1 MSWTQAGWNHSSV
14 ANYENWFGANN
25 FSKSVSPIGYK
36 DGVYTI
42 GVFRFNIPSSA
53 NGIAITKVRSLWLR
67 LQGTWSGSGNLKGFI
82 CETAPSNNTPSE
94 WHAKGNNGQYLAEA
108 TNLIGRL
115 DSEAIVNVT
124 FNTTVTPGKTYYI
137 CLYSPSAIECQLT
150 ITTSWY
156 PEIWLDYDTSA
167 LKLQYMQFN
176 GLQTI
181 ATQDVVPGSYK
192 TINPTNYKMVS
203 TTLKEY
209 WKNQSAYFV
218 SWATSPS
225 DKLHRRPDSDRITAG
240 AKINITQDT
249 TLYPIGA
256 LVDHFTTT
264 TGGILVAPYDNAN
277 IYTHAFQGPHG
288 YSGMSI
294 DVPKSI
300 IENDDLKRRLLYVH
314 QGNSWHMLHGPY
326 QSMRDA
332 DNYYTYR
339 LTGRRTDNTAFFNA
353 AANTYTVQ
361 LIALDDRSIDLAT
374 NTGSSDINWNSFWI
388 GSDYRNIFNNYTT
401 ILDSEIKNIAGMDD
415 DQHITLTMPVY
426 KIELKTFAGGATLLA
441 KSNYAGAQTNWI
453 TSDSP
458 LAYEK
463 YFSFVEN
470 YKGLL
475 QNNISIPSLSG
486 GSTQLLAFENALA
499 NKIIFPTASNVA
511 APLAWST
518 STWQSMGNKLSSKAT
533 DNSYQVIYYKNNIT
547 IKASKDYQAA
557 VYWIGTDAYWFIADA
572 NGIYKYITSDFNKS
586 ADYGDE
592 FLYYEYQG
600 QHYTN
605 LGELSNSMAAM
616 LIEDETPVIQARKG
630 DSNGFAYIKTKE
642 NETQLTQYYIYYKV
656 DTNNTELKRVK
667 PFKKTQSWSRSLQPL
682 VFNSLENKQAETN

>member
-25 FSKSVSPIGYK
+25 FSKNVSPIGYK
-36 DGVYTI
+36 NGVYTI

-53 NGIAITKVRSLWLR
+53 NGVAITKVRSLWLR
-67 LQGTWSGSGNLKGFI
+67 LQGTWYGSGNLKGFI

-108 TNLIGRL
+108 TNLIGKL

-124 FNTTVTPGKTYYI
+124 FNTAVTPGRTYYI
-137 CLYSPSAIECQLT
+137 CLYSPNAIECQLT

-264 TGGILVAPYDNAN
+264 TGGILMAPYDNAN

-300 IENDDLKRRLLYVH
+300 IENDDLKQRLLYVH

-388 GSDYRNIFNNYTT
+388 GSDYRNIFSNYTA

-426 KIELKTFAGGATLLA
+426 KIELKTFAGGTTLLA

-475 QNNISIPSLSG
+475 QNNISIPSLSD

-499 NKIIFPTASNVA
+499 DKIIFPTASNVA

-605 LGELSNSMAAM
+605 LGELSNGMAAM
-616 LIEDETPVIQARKG
+616 LIEDETPIIQARKG

-667 PFKKTQSWSRSLQPL
+667 PFKKIQSWNGLLQPL

>member
-25 FSKSVSPIGYK
+25 FSKNVSPIGYK

-53 NGIAITKVRSLWLR
+53 NGVAITKVRSLWLR
-67 LQGTWSGSGNLKGFI
+67 LQGTWYGSGNLKGFI

-108 TNLIGRL
+108 TNLIGKL

-124 FNTTVTPGKTYYI
+124 FNTAVTPGQTYYI

-156 PEIWLDYDTSA
+156 PEIWLNYDTSA

-192 TINPTNYKMVS
+192 TINPTNYRMVS

-225 DKLHRRPDSDRITAG
+225 DKFYKRPDTDRITAG

-264 TGGILVAPYDNAN
+264 TGGILMAPYDNAN

-300 IENDDLKRRLLYVH
+300 IVNGELKRRLLYVH
-314 QGNSWHMLHGPY
+314 QGNSWHLLHGPY

-339 LTGRRTDNTAFFNA
+339 LTGRGTDNTTFFNA

-361 LIALDDRSIDLAT
+361 LLALDDRSIDLAT
-374 NTGSSDINWNSFWI
+374 NTDNRSINWDSFWT
-388 GSDYRNIFNNYTT
+388 GSDYRDIFSNYTT

-453 TSDSP
+453 TSDSS

-475 QNNISIPSLSG
+475 QNNVSIPSLSS

-499 NKIIFPTASNVA
+499 NKIIFPTTSNVA

-518 STWQSMGNKLSSKAT
+518 STWQSMGNQLSSKAT

-586 ADYGDE
+586 ADYGNE

-605 LGELSNSMAAM
+605 LGKLSNGMAAM
-616 LIEDETPVIQARKG
+616 LIGDEIPVIQARKG

-667 PFKKTQSWSRSLQPL
+667 PFKKTQSWNGLLQPL

>member
-25 FSKSVSPIGYK
+25 FSKNVSPIGYK

-53 NGIAITKVRSLWLR
+53 NGVAITKVRSLWLR

-94 WHAKGNNGQYLAEA
+94 WRAKGNNGQYLAEA
-108 TNLIGRL
+108 TNLIGKL

-124 FNTTVTPGKTYYI
+124 FNTAVTPGQTYYI

-192 TINPTNYKMVS
+192 TINPTNYRMVS

-225 DKLHRRPDSDRITAG
+225 DKFYRRPDSDRIIAG

-249 TLYPIGA
+249 KLYPIGA

-264 TGGILVAPYDNAN
+264 TGGILMAPYDNAN
-277 IYTHAFQGPHG
+277 RYTHAFQGPHG

-300 IENDDLKRRLLYVH
+300 IVNGELKRRLLYVH
-314 QGNSWHMLHGPY
+314 QGNSWHLLHGPY

-339 LTGRRTDNTAFFNA
+339 LTGRGTDNTTFFNA

-361 LIALDDRSIDLAT
+361 LLALDDRSIDLAT
-374 NTGSSDINWNSFWI
+374 NTDSRDIDWNSFWI
-388 GSDYRNIFNNYTT
+388 GSDYRNIFSNHTT
-401 ILDSEIKNIAGMDD
+401 IPDSEIKNIAGMDD

-475 QNNISIPSLSG
+475 QNNINIPSLSG
-486 GSTQLLAFENALA
+486 GSTQLLVFENALA

-586 ADYGDE
+586 ADYGNE

-605 LGELSNSMAAM
+605 LGELSNGMAAM
-616 LIEDETPVIQARKG
+616 LIEDEAPIIQARKG

-642 NETQLTQYYIYYKV
+642 NETKLTQYYIYYKV

-667 PFKKTQSWSRSLQPL
+667 PFKKTQSWNGLLQPL

>member
-1 MSWTQAGWNHSSV
+1 MGWTQAGWNHSSI

-25 FSKSVSPIGYK
+25 FSKNVSPIGYK
-36 DGVYTI
+36 DDVYTI

-67 LQGTWSGSGNLKGFI
+67 LQGTWYGSGSLKGFI

-108 TNLIGRL
+108 INLIGRL

-124 FNTTVTPGKTYYI
+124 FNTAVTPGKTYYI

-264 TGGILVAPYDNAN
+264 TGGILMAPYDNAN

-300 IENDDLKRRLLYVH
+300 IVNGDLKRRLLYVH

-339 LTGRRTDNTAFFNA
+339 LTGRGTDNITFFNA

-361 LIALDDRSIDLAT
+361 LLALDDRSIDLAT
-374 NTGSSDINWNSFWI
+374 NTDSRDINWNSFWV
-388 GSDYRNIFNNYTT
+388 GSDYRNIFSNYTT

-458 LAYEK
+458 LAYEE

-486 GSTQLLAFENALA
+486 GSTQ
-499 NKIIFPTASNVA
+499 
-511 APLAWST
+511 
-518 STWQSMGNKLSSKAT
+518 
-533 DNSYQVIYYKNNIT
+533 
-547 IKASKDYQAA
+547 
-557 VYWIGTDAYWFIADA
+557 
-572 NGIYKYITSDFNKS
+572 
-586 ADYGDE
+586 
-592 FLYYEYQG
+592 
-600 QHYTN
+600 
-605 LGELSNSMAAM
+605 
-616 LIEDETPVIQARKG
+616 
-630 DSNGFAYIKTKE
+630 
-642 NETQLTQYYIYYKV
+642 
-656 DTNNTELKRVK
+656 
-667 PFKKTQSWSRSLQPL
+667 
-682 VFNSLENKQAETN
+682 

>member
-25 FSKSVSPIGYK
+25 FSKNVSPIGYK

-53 NGIAITKVRSLWLR
+53 NGVAITKVRSLWLR
-67 LQGTWSGSGNLKGFI
+67 LQGTWSGSGSLKGFI

-225 DKLHRRPDSDRITAG
+225 DKFYRRPDSDRIIAG

-264 TGGILVAPYDNAN
+264 TGGILMAPYDNAN

-374 NTGSSDINWNSFWI
+374 NTGSRDINWNSFWI
-388 GSDYRNIFNNYTT
+388 GSDYRDIFSNYTT

-441 KSNYAGAQTNWI
+441 KSNYVGAQTNWI

-475 QNNISIPSLSG
+475 QNNINIPSLSD

-499 NKIIFPTASNVA
+499 DKIIFPTASNVA

-547 IKASKDYQAA
+547 IKAGKDYQAT
-557 VYWIGTDAYWFIADA
+557 VYWIGTNAYWFIADA

-605 LGELSNSMAAM
+605 LGELSNGMAAM
-616 LIEDETPVIQARKG
+616 LIEDETPIIQARKG
-630 DSNGFAYIKTKE
+630 DSNGFAYIKTKD
-642 NETQLTQYYIYYKV
+642 NKTQLTQYYIYYKV

-667 PFKKTQSWSRSLQPL
+667 PFKKTQSWNGLLQPL

>member
-1 MSWTQAGWNHSSV
+1 MGWTQAGWNHSSV

-25 FSKSVSPIGYK
+25 FSKNVSPIGYK

-53 NGIAITKVRSLWLR
+53 NGVAITKVRSLWLR
-67 LQGTWSGSGNLKGFI
+67 LQGTWSGSGSLKGFI

-94 WHAKGNNGQYLAEA
+94 WHAKGNNGQHLAEA

-115 DSEAIVNVT
+115 DSEAIVNIT
-124 FNTTVTPGKTYYI
+124 FNTAVTPGKTYYI
-137 CLYSPSAIECQLT
+137 CLYSPSAIKCQLT

-225 DKLHRRPDSDRITAG
+225 DKFYRRPDSDRITAG

-264 TGGILVAPYDNAN
+264 TGGILMAPYDNAN

-374 NTGSSDINWNSFWI
+374 NTGSRDINWNSFWV
-388 GSDYRNIFNNYTT
+388 GSDYRNIFSNYTT

-426 KIELKTFAGGATLLA
+426 KIKLETFAGGATLLA

-458 LAYEK
+458 LDYEK

-475 QNNISIPSLSG
+475 QNNIDIPSLSG

-518 STWQSMGNKLSSKAT
+518 STWQSMGNKLSSKVN

-547 IKASKDYQAA
+547 IKAGKDYPAA

-605 LGELSNSMAAM
+605 LGELSNGMAAM
-616 LIEDETPVIQARKG
+616 LIEDEAPIIQARKG

-642 NETQLTQYYIYYKV
+642 NETKLTQYYIYYKV

-667 PFKKTQSWSRSLQPL
+667 PFKKTQSWDGLLQPL

>member
-1 MSWTQAGWNHSSV
+1 MGWTQAGWNHSSV

-25 FSKSVSPIGYK
+25 FSKNVSPIGYK

-53 NGIAITKVRSLWLR
+53 NGVAITKVRSLWLR
-67 LQGTWSGSGNLKGFI
+67 LQGTWSGSGSLKGFI

-115 DSEAIVNVT
+115 DSEAIVNIT
-124 FNTTVTPGKTYYI
+124 FNTAVTPGKTYYI
-137 CLYSPSAIECQLT
+137 CLYSPSAIKCQLT

-225 DKLHRRPDSDRITAG
+225 DKFYRRPDSDRITAG

-264 TGGILVAPYDNAN
+264 TGGILMAPYDNAN

-339 LTGRRTDNTAFFNA
+339 LTGRGTDNITFFNA

-374 NTGSSDINWNSFWI
+374 NTGSRDINWNSFWV
-388 GSDYRNIFNNYTT
+388 GSDYRNIFSNYTT

-426 KIELKTFAGGATLLA
+426 KIKLETFAGGATLLA

-458 LAYEK
+458 LDYEK

-475 QNNISIPSLSG
+475 QNNISIPLLSG

-518 STWQSMGNKLSSKAT
+518 STWQSMGNKLSSKVN

-547 IKASKDYQAA
+547 IKAGKDYQAA

-605 LGELSNSMAAM
+605 LGELSNGMAAM
-616 LIEDETPVIQARKG
+616 LIEDEAPIIQARKG

-642 NETQLTQYYIYYKV
+642 NETKLTQYYIYYKV

-667 PFKKTQSWSRSLQPL
+667 PFKKTQSWDGLLQPL
-682 VFNSLENKQAETN
+682 VFNSLENKQVETN

>member
-25 FSKSVSPIGYK
+25 FSKNVSPIGYK
-36 DGVYTI
+36 NGVYTI

-53 NGIAITKVRSLWLR
+53 NGVAITKVRSLWLR
-67 LQGTWSGSGNLKGFI
+67 LQGTWSGSGSLKGFI
-82 CETAPSNNTPSE
+82 CETAPPNNTPSE
-94 WHAKGNNGQYLAEA
+94 WRAMGNNGQYLAEA
-108 TNLIGRL
+108 TNLIGKL

-124 FNTTVTPGKTYYI
+124 FNTTVTPGRTYYI
-137 CLYSPSAIECQLT
+137 CLYSPNAIECQLT

-176 GLQTI
+176 GLEPI

-192 TINPTNYKMVS
+192 TINPTNYKMAG

-264 TGGILVAPYDNAN
+264 TGGILMAPYDNAN
-277 IYTHAFQGPHG
+277 RYTHAFQGPHG

-300 IENDDLKRRLLYVH
+300 IANGDLKQRLLYVH

-361 LIALDDRSIDLAT
+361 LIALDNRSIDLAT
-374 NTGSSDINWNSFWI
+374 NTGSRDINWDSFWT
-388 GSDYRNIFNNYTT
+388 GSDYRDIFSNYTT

-426 KIELKTFAGGATLLA
+426 KIKLETFAGGATLLA

-458 LAYEK
+458 LAYEE

-475 QNNISIPSLSG
+475 QNNISIPSLSD

-499 NKIIFPTASNVA
+499 DKIIFPTASNVA

-518 STWQSMGNKLSSKAT
+518 STWQSMGNKLSSKAN
-533 DNSYQVIYYKNNIT
+533 DNSYQIIYYKNNIT
-547 IKASKDYQAA
+547 IKAGKDYQAA

-586 ADYGDE
+586 ADYGNE

-605 LGELSNSMAAM
+605 LGELSNGMAAM

>member
-25 FSKSVSPIGYK
+25 FSKNVSPIGYK

-53 NGIAITKVRSLWLR
+53 NGVAITKVRSLWLR
-67 LQGTWSGSGNLKGFI
+67 LQSTWSGSGNLKGFI

-94 WHAKGNNGQYLAEA
+94 WRTKGNNGQYLAET

-156 PEIWLDYDTSA
+156 PEIWLNYDTSA

-192 TINPTNYKMVS
+192 TINPINYKMAG

-225 DKLHRRPDSDRITAG
+225 DKLYRRPDSDRITAG

-264 TGGILVAPYDNAN
+264 TGGILMAPYDNAN

-300 IENDDLKRRLLYVH
+300 IANGDLKQRLLYVH
-314 QGNSWHMLHGPY
+314 QGNSWHLLHGPY

-339 LTGRRTDNTAFFNA
+339 LTGRGTDNTTFFNA

-374 NTGSSDINWNSFWI
+374 NTGSRDINWNSFWV
-388 GSDYRNIFNNYTT
+388 GSDYRNIFSNYTA

-426 KIELKTFAGGATLLA
+426 KIELKTFTGGATLLA

-458 LAYEK
+458 WAYQE

-475 QNNISIPSLSG
+475 QNNISIPSLSD
-486 GSTQLLAFENALA
+486 GSTQLLTFENALA
-499 NKIIFPTASNVA
+499 DKIVFPSASNVA

-518 STWQSMGNKLSSKAT
+518 STWQSMGNKLSSKAN

-547 IKASKDYQAA
+547 IKAGKDYPAA

-586 ADYGDE
+586 ADYSDE

-605 LGELSNSMAAM
+605 LGELSNGMAAM
-616 LIEDETPVIQARKG
+616 LIEDEAPIIQARKG

-642 NETQLTQYYIYYKV
+642 NETKLTQYYIYYKV

-667 PFKKTQSWSRSLQPL
+667 PFKKTQSWNGLLQPL

>member
-1 MSWTQAGWNHSSV
+1 MSWTQAGWKHSSV
-14 ANYENWFGANN
+14 ANYDNWFGANN

-36 DGVYTI
+36 NGIYTI

-53 NGIAITKVRSLWLR
+53 NGVAITKVRSLWLR
-67 LQGTWSGSGNLKGFI
+67 LQGTWSGSGSLKGFI
-82 CETAPSNNTPSE
+82 CETAPSNNIPSE
-94 WHAKGNNGQYLAEA
+94 WRIMGNNGQYLAEA
-108 TNLIGRL
+108 THLIDKL
-115 DSEAIVNVT
+115 DSDTTVNVT
-124 FNTTVTPGKTYYI
+124 FNTTVTPGRTYYI

-156 PEIWLDYDTSA
+156 PELWLDYDTSA

-176 GLQTI
+176 GLEPMI
-181 ATQDVVPGSYK
+181 TQDVVPGSYK
-192 TINPTNYKMVS
+192 TINPANYKMGG
-203 TTLKEY
+203 TTLKEH

-225 DKLHRRPDSDRITAG
+225 DKFHRRPDSDRITAG
-240 AKINITQDT
+240 ATINVAQDT
-249 TLYPIGA
+249 LLYPIGA

-264 TGGILVAPYDNAN
+264 TGGILMAPYDNAN
-277 IYTHAFQGPHG
+277 QYTHAFQGPHA

-300 IENDDLKRRLLYVH
+300 IANGDLKRRLLYVH
-314 QGNSWHMLHGPY
+314 QGNAWHMLHGPY

-339 LTGRRTDNTAFFNA
+339 LTGRGTDNITFFNA

-374 NTGSSDINWNSFWI
+374 NTGSRQINWNSFWT
-388 GSDYRNIFNNYTT
+388 GSNYRDRFSNYTT
-401 ILDSEIKNIAGMDD
+401 ILDSEIKNIAGMDN

-426 KIELKTFAGGATLLA
+426 KIELKTFTGGATLRA
-441 KSNYAGAQTNWI
+441 KSDYAGAQTNWV

-458 LAYEK
+458 WAYEE

-475 QNNISIPSLSG
+475 QNNISIPSLSS
-486 GSTQLLAFENALA
+486 GSTQLLTFENALA
-499 NKIIFPTASNVA
+499 NKIVFPSASNVA
-511 APLAWST
+511 APLVWPT
-518 STWQSMGNKLSSKAT
+518 STWQSMGNQLSSKAN
-533 DNSYQVIYYKNNIT
+533 DNSYRVIYYKNNVT
-547 IKASKDYQAA
+547 IKAGKDYQAT
-557 VYWIGTDAYWFIADA
+557 VYWIGTNAYWFIADA
-572 NGIYKYITSDFNKS
+572 NGVYKYITSDFNKS
-586 ADYGDE
+586 ADYGNE

-605 LGELSNSMAAM
+605 LSDLSNSMAAI
-616 LIEDETPVIQARKG
+616 LIEDEAPIIQARKG
-630 DSNGFAYIKTKE
+630 DSNGFAYVKTKD
-642 NETQLTQYYIYYKV
+642 NDTQLTQYYIYYKV

>member
-1 MSWTQAGWNHSSV
+1 MSQTQAGWNHSSV

-25 FSKSVSPIGYK
+25 FSKNVSPIGYK
-36 DGVYTI
+36 NGVYTI

-53 NGIAITKVRSLWLR
+53 NGVAITKVRSLWLR
-67 LQGTWSGSGNLKGFI
+67 LQGTWSGSGSLKGFI

-108 TNLIGRL
+108 TNLIGKL

-124 FNTTVTPGKTYYI
+124 FNTAVTPGQTYYI

-156 PEIWLDYDTSA
+156 PEIWLNYDTSA

-192 TINPTNYKMVS
+192 TINPTNYRMVS

-225 DKLHRRPDSDRITAG
+225 DKFYRRPDSDRITAG

-264 TGGILVAPYDNAN
+264 TGGILMAPYDNAN

-300 IENDDLKRRLLYVH
+300 IVNGELKRRLLYVH
-314 QGNSWHMLHGPY
+314 QGNSWHLLHGPY
-326 QSMRDA
+326 QSIRDA

-339 LTGRRTDNTAFFNA
+339 LTGRGTDNTTFFNA

-361 LIALDDRSIDLAT
+361 LLALDDRSIDLAT
-374 NTGSSDINWNSFWI
+374 NTDNRSIDWNSFWI
-388 GSDYRNIFNNYTT
+388 GSDYRNIFSNYTA

-458 LAYEK
+458 LAYKE
-463 YFSFVEN
+463 YFSFAEN

-499 NKIIFPTASNVA
+499 DKIVFPSANNVA
-511 APLAWST
+511 APLTWST

-605 LGELSNSMAAM
+605 LGELSNGMAAM
-616 LIEDETPVIQARKG
+616 LIEDEAPIIQARKG

>member
-25 FSKSVSPIGYK
+25 FSKNVSPIGYK
-36 DGVYTI
+36 GGVYTI

-53 NGIAITKVRSLWLR
+53 NGVAITKVRSLWLR

-108 TNLIGRL
+108 TNLIGKL

-124 FNTTVTPGKTYYI
+124 FNTAVTPGQTYYI

-156 PEIWLDYDTSA
+156 PEIWLNYDTSA

-192 TINPTNYKMVS
+192 TINPTNYRMVS

-225 DKLHRRPDSDRITAG
+225 DKFYRRPDSDRITAG

-264 TGGILVAPYDNAN
+264 IGGILMAPYDNAN

-300 IENDDLKRRLLYVH
+300 IVNGELKRRLLYVH
-314 QGNSWHMLHGPY
+314 QGNSWHLLHGPY

-339 LTGRRTDNTAFFNA
+339 LTGRGTDNTTFFNA

-361 LIALDDRSIDLAT
+361 LLALDDRSIDLAT
-374 NTGSSDINWNSFWI
+374 NTDNRSINWDSFWI
-388 GSDYRNIFNNYTT
+388 GTDYRDIFSNYTT

-453 TSDSP
+453 TSDSS

-475 QNNISIPSLSG
+475 QNNVSIPSLSS

-499 NKIIFPTASNVA
+499 NKIIFPTTSNVA

-518 STWQSMGNKLSSKAT
+518 STWQSMGNQLSSKAT

-586 ADYGDE
+586 ADYGNE

-605 LGELSNSMAAM
+605 LGELSNGMAAM
-616 LIEDETPVIQARKG
+616 LIEDETPIIQARKG

-667 PFKKTQSWSRSLQPL
+667 PFKKTQSWNGLLQPL

>member
-1 MSWTQAGWNHSSV
+1 MGWTQAGWNHNSV

-25 FSKSVSPIGYK
+25 FSKNVSPIGYK

-53 NGIAITKVRSLWLR
+53 NGVAITKVRSLWLR
-67 LQGTWSGSGNLKGFI
+67 LQGTWSGSGSLKGFI
-82 CETAPSNNTPSE
+82 SETAPSNNTPSE

-124 FNTTVTPGKTYYI
+124 FNTAVTPGQTYYI

-156 PEIWLDYDTSA
+156 PEIWLNYDTSA

-192 TINPTNYKMVS
+192 TINPTNYRMVS

-264 TGGILVAPYDNAN
+264 TGGILMAPYDNAN

-300 IENDDLKRRLLYVH
+300 IANGDLKQRLLYVH

-374 NTGSSDINWNSFWI
+374 NTSSRDINWDSFWT
-388 GSDYRNIFNNYTT
+388 GSDYRDIFSNYTT
-401 ILDSEIKNIAGMDD
+401 IPDSEIKNIAGMDD

-453 TSDSP
+453 TSDSL

-475 QNNISIPSLSG
+475 QNNINIPSLSD

-499 NKIIFPTASNVA
+499 DKIIFPTASNMA
-511 APLAWST
+511 APLDWST

-605 LGELSNSMAAM
+605 LGELSNSIAAM
-616 LIEDETPVIQARKG
+616 LIEDETPIIQARKG

-642 NETQLTQYYIYYKV
+642 NETKLTQYYIYYKV

-667 PFKKTQSWSRSLQPL
+667 PFKKIQSWSRSLQPL

>member
-1 MSWTQAGWNHSSV
+1 MGWTQAGWNHSSV

-25 FSKSVSPIGYK
+25 FSKNVSPIGYK

-53 NGIAITKVRSLWLR
+53 NGVAITKVRSLWLR
-67 LQGTWSGSGNLKGFI
+67 LQGTWSGSGSLKGFI

-115 DSEAIVNVT
+115 DSEAIVNIT
-124 FNTTVTPGKTYYI
+124 FNTAVTPGKTYYI
-137 CLYSPSAIECQLT
+137 CLYSPSAIKCQLT

-225 DKLHRRPDSDRITAG
+225 DKFYRRPDSDRITAG

-264 TGGILVAPYDNAN
+264 TGGILMAPYDNAN

-339 LTGRRTDNTAFFNA
+339 LTGRGTDNTAFFNA

-374 NTGSSDINWNSFWI
+374 NTGSRDINWNSFWV
-388 GSDYRNIFNNYTT
+388 GSDYRNIFSNYTT

-426 KIELKTFAGGATLLA
+426 KIKLETFAGGATLLA

-458 LAYEK
+458 LDYEK

-475 QNNISIPSLSG
+475 QNNIDIPSLSG

-518 STWQSMGNKLSSKAT
+518 STWQSMGNKLSSKVN

-547 IKASKDYQAA
+547 IKAGKDYPAA

-605 LGELSNSMAAM
+605 LGELSNGMAAM
-616 LIEDETPVIQARKG
+616 LIEDEAPIIQARKG

-642 NETQLTQYYIYYKV
+642 NETKLTQYYIYYKV

>member
-25 FSKSVSPIGYK
+25 FSKNVSPIGYK
-36 DGVYTI
+36 NGVYTI

-108 TNLIGRL
+108 TNLIGKL

-124 FNTTVTPGKTYYI
+124 FNTAVTPGQTYYI

-156 PEIWLDYDTSA
+156 PEIWLNYDTSA

-192 TINPTNYKMVS
+192 TINPTNYRMVS

-225 DKLHRRPDSDRITAG
+225 DKFYRRPDSDRITAG

-264 TGGILVAPYDNAN
+264 IGGILMAPYDNAN

-300 IENDDLKRRLLYVH
+300 IVNGELKRRLLYVH
-314 QGNSWHMLHGPY
+314 QGNSWHLLHGPY

-339 LTGRRTDNTAFFNA
+339 LTGRGTDNTTFFNA

-361 LIALDDRSIDLAT
+361 LLALDDRSIDLAT
-374 NTGSSDINWNSFWI
+374 NTDNRSINWDSFWT
-388 GSDYRNIFNNYTT
+388 GSDYRDIFSNYTT

-453 TSDSP
+453 TSDSS

-475 QNNISIPSLSG
+475 QNNVSIPSLSS

-499 NKIIFPTASNVA
+499 NKIIFPTTSNVA

-518 STWQSMGNKLSSKAT
+518 STWQSMGNQLSSKAT

-586 ADYGDE
+586 ADYGNE

-605 LGELSNSMAAM
+605 LGELSNGMAAM
-616 LIEDETPVIQARKG
+616 LIEDETPIIQARKG

-667 PFKKTQSWSRSLQPL
+667 PFKKTQSWNGLLQPL

>member
-1 MSWTQAGWNHSSV
+1 MSWTQAGWSHSSV

-36 DGVYTI
+36 NGVYTI
-42 GVFRFNIPSSA
+42 GVFRFNIPSSV
-53 NGIAITKVRSLWLR
+53 NGVAITKVCSLWLR
-67 LQGTWSGSGNLKGFI
+67 LQGTWYGSGNLKGFI

-124 FNTTVTPGKTYYI
+124 FNTAVTPGKTYYI

-192 TINPTNYKMVS
+192 TINPTNYRMVS

-209 WKNQSAYFV
+209 WKNLSAYFV
-218 SWATSPS
+218 SWATNPS
-225 DKLHRRPDSDRITAG
+225 DKLYRRPDSDRITAG
-240 AKINITQDT
+240 ATINITQDT

-264 TGGILVAPYDNAN
+264 TGGILMAPYDNAN

-300 IENDDLKRRLLYVH
+300 IVNGDLKRRLLYVH
-314 QGNSWHMLHGPY
+314 QGNSWHLLHGPY

-339 LTGRRTDNTAFFNA
+339 LTGRGTDNTTFFNA

-361 LIALDDRSIDLAT
+361 LIALDDHSIDLAT

-388 GSDYRNIFNNYTT
+388 GSDYRNIFSNYTA

-426 KIELKTFAGGATLLA
+426 KIELETFAGGATLLA

-458 LAYEK
+458 LAYQE

-475 QNNISIPSLSG
+475 QNNISIPSLSD

-499 NKIIFPTASNVA
+499 DKIIFPTASNVA

-547 IKASKDYQAA
+547 IKAGKDYQAA
-557 VYWIGTDAYWFIADA
+557 VYWIGTNAYWFIADA

-586 ADYGDE
+586 ADYGNE

-616 LIEDETPVIQARKG
+616 LIEDEAPIIQARKG

>member
-1 MSWTQAGWNHSSV
+1 MSWTQAGWNHSSI

-53 NGIAITKVRSLWLR
+53 NGVAITKVRSLWLR

-156 PEIWLDYDTSA
+156 PEIWLNYDTSA

-225 DKLHRRPDSDRITAG
+225 DKFYRRPDSDRIIAG

-264 TGGILVAPYDNAN
+264 TGGILMAPYDNAN

-374 NTGSSDINWNSFWI
+374 NTGSRDINWDSFWI
-388 GSDYRNIFNNYTT
+388 GSDYRDIFSNYTT

-475 QNNISIPSLSG
+475 QNNISIPSLSE
-486 GSTQLLAFENALA
+486 GSTQLLTFENALA
-499 NKIIFPTASNVA
+499 DKIVFPSASNVA
-511 APLAWST
+511 APLVWST
-518 STWQSMGNKLSSKAT
+518 STWQSMGNQLSSKAT

-586 ADYGDE
+586 ADYGNE

-605 LGELSNSMAAM
+605 LGELSNGMAAM

>member
-1 MSWTQAGWNHSSV
+1 MSWTQAGWKHSSV
-14 ANYENWFGANN
+14 ANYDNWFGANN

-36 DGVYTI
+36 NGVYTI

-53 NGIAITKVRSLWLR
+53 NGVAITKVRSLWLR
-67 LQGTWSGSGNLKGFI
+67 LQGTWSGSGSLKGFI

-94 WHAKGNNGQYLAEA
+94 WRAMGNNGQYLAEA
-108 TNLIGRL
+108 TNLIDKL
-115 DSEAIVNVT
+115 DGDTTVNVT
-124 FNTTVTPGKTYYI
+124 FNTAVTPGRTYYI
-137 CLYSPSAIECQLT
+137 CLYSPNAIECQLT

-156 PEIWLDYDTSA
+156 PELWLDYDTSA

-176 GLQTI
+176 GLEPMI
-181 ATQDVVPGSYK
+181 TQDVVPGSYK
-192 TINPTNYKMVS
+192 TINPANYKMAG
-203 TTLKEY
+203 TTLKEH

-218 SWATSPS
+218 SWATKPS
-225 DKLHRRPDSDRITAG
+225 DKLNRLPDSNRITAG
-240 AKINITQDT
+240 ATINVAQDT
-249 TLYPIGA
+249 KLYPIGA

-264 TGGILVAPYDNAN
+264 TSGIVMAPYDNAN
-277 IYTHAFQGPHG
+277 QYTHAFQGPHG

-300 IENDDLKRRLLYVH
+300 IVNGDLKRRLLYVH
-314 QGNSWHMLHGPY
+314 QGNAWHMLHGPY

-339 LTGRRTDNTAFFNA
+339 LTGRGTDNITFFNA

-374 NTGSSDINWNSFWI
+374 NTGSRQISWNSFWT
-388 GSDYRNIFNNYTT
+388 GSDYRDRFSNYTT
-401 ILDSEIKNIAGMDD
+401 ILDSEIKNIAGMDN

-426 KIELKTFAGGATLLA
+426 KIKLETFAGGATLRA
-441 KSNYAGAQTNWI
+441 KSDYAGAQTNWI

-458 LAYEK
+458 WAYEE

-475 QNNISIPSLSG
+475 QNNISIPSLSS
-486 GSTQLLAFENALA
+486 GSTQLLTFENALA
-499 NKIIFPTASNVA
+499 DKIVFPTASNVA
-511 APLAWST
+511 APLVWYT
-518 STWQSMGNKLSSKAT
+518 STWQSMGNQLSSKAS
-533 DNSYQVIYYKNNIT
+533 DNSYRVIYYKNNVT
-547 IKASKDYQAA
+547 IKAGKDYQATI
-557 VYWIGTDAYWFIADA
+557 YWIGTNAYWFIADA
-572 NGIYKYITSDFNKS
+572 NGVYKYITSDFNKS
-586 ADYGDE
+586 ADYGNE

-605 LGELSNSMAAM
+605 LSDLSNSMAAI
-616 LIEDETPVIQARKG
+616 LIEDEAPIIQARKG
-630 DSNGFAYIKTKE
+630 DSNGFAYVKTKD
-642 NETQLTQYYIYYKV
+642 NDTQLTQYYIYYKV

-682 VFNSLENKQAETN
+682 VFNSLENKQVETN

>member
-25 FSKSVSPIGYK
+25 FSKNVSPIGYK
-36 DGVYTI
+36 NGVYTI

-53 NGIAITKVRSLWLR
+53 NGVAITKVRSLWLR
-67 LQGTWSGSGNLKGFI
+67 LQGTWYGSGNLKGFI

-108 TNLIGRL
+108 TNLIGKL

-124 FNTTVTPGKTYYI
+124 FNTAVTPGRTYYI
-137 CLYSPSAIECQLT
+137 CLYSPNAIECQLT

-264 TGGILVAPYDNAN
+264 TGGILMAPYDNAN

-339 LTGRRTDNTAFFNA
+339 LTGRGTDNTTFFNA

-388 GSDYRNIFNNYTT
+388 GSDYRNIFSNYTA

-426 KIELKTFAGGATLLA
+426 KIELKTFAGGTTLLA

-458 LAYEK
+458 LAYEE

-475 QNNISIPSLSG
+475 QNNISIPSLSD

-499 NKIIFPTASNVA
+499 DKIIFPTASNVA

-586 ADYGDE
+586 ADYGNE

-605 LGELSNSMAAM
+605 LGELSNGMAAM
-616 LIEDETPVIQARKG
+616 LIEDEAPIIQARKG

-642 NETQLTQYYIYYKV
+642 NETKLTQYYIYYKV

-667 PFKKTQSWSRSLQPL
+667 PFKKTQSWNGLLQPL

>member
-25 FSKSVSPIGYK
+25 FSKNVSPIGYK
-36 DGVYTI
+36 NGVYTI
-42 GVFRFNIPSSA
+42 GVFKFSIPSSA
-53 NGIAITKVRSLWLR
+53 NGVAITKVRSLWLR
-67 LQGTWSGSGNLKGFI
+67 LQGTWSGSGSLKSFI

-94 WHAKGNNGQYLAEA
+94 WRAMGNNGQYLSEA
-108 TNLIGRL
+108 TNLIGKL

-124 FNTTVTPGKTYYI
+124 FNTAVTPGQTYYI

-264 TGGILVAPYDNAN
+264 AGEILMAPYDNAN

-300 IENDDLKRRLLYVH
+300 IVNGELKRRLLYVH
-314 QGNSWHMLHGPY
+314 QGNSWHLLHGPY

-361 LIALDDRSIDLAT
+361 LLALDDRSIDLAT
-374 NTGSSDINWNSFWI
+374 NTGSRDINWDSFWT
-388 GSDYRNIFNNYTT
+388 GSDYRDIFSNYTT
-401 ILDSEIKNIAGMDD
+401 ILNSEIKNIAGMDD

-475 QNNISIPSLSG
+475 QNNISIPSPFS

-499 NKIIFPTASNVA
+499 DKIIFPTASNVA

-518 STWQSMGNKLSSKAT
+518 STWQSMGNKLSSKAN

-605 LGELSNSMAAM
+605 LGELSNGMAAM
-616 LIEDETPVIQARKG
+616 LIEDEAPIIQARKG

-642 NETQLTQYYIYYKV
+642 NETKLTQYYIYYKV

-667 PFKKTQSWSRSLQPL
+667 PFKKIQSWNGLLQPL

>member
-53 NGIAITKVRSLWLR
+53 NGVAITKVRSLWLR

-108 TNLIGRL
+108 TNLIGKL

-124 FNTTVTPGKTYYI
+124 FNTAVTPGQTYYI

-156 PEIWLDYDTSA
+156 PEIWLNYDTSA

-192 TINPTNYKMVS
+192 TINPTNYRMVS

-225 DKLHRRPDSDRITAG
+225 DKFYKRPDTDRITAG

-264 TGGILVAPYDNAN
+264 IGGILMAPYDNAN

-300 IENDDLKRRLLYVH
+300 IVNGELKRRLLYVH
-314 QGNSWHMLHGPY
+314 QGNSWHLLHGPY

-339 LTGRRTDNTAFFNA
+339 LTGRGTDNTTFFNA

-361 LIALDDRSIDLAT
+361 LLALDDRSIDLAT
-374 NTGSSDINWNSFWI
+374 NTDNRSINWDSFWT
-388 GSDYRNIFNNYTT
+388 GSDYRDIFSNYTT

-453 TSDSP
+453 TSDSS

-475 QNNISIPSLSG
+475 QNNVSIPSLSS

-499 NKIIFPTASNVA
+499 NKIIFPTTSNVA

-518 STWQSMGNKLSSKAT
+518 STWQSMGNQLSSKAT

-586 ADYGDE
+586 ADYGNE

-605 LGELSNSMAAM
+605 LGELSNGMAAM
-616 LIEDETPVIQARKG
+616 LIEDETPIIQARKG

-667 PFKKTQSWSRSLQPL
+667 PFKKAQSWNGLLQPL

>member
-25 FSKSVSPIGYK
+25 FSKNVSPIGYK

-53 NGIAITKVRSLWLR
+53 NGVAITKVRSLWLR
-67 LQGTWSGSGNLKGFI
+67 LQGTWSGSGSLKGFI

-124 FNTTVTPGKTYYI
+124 FNTAVTPGKTYYI

-156 PEIWLDYDTSA
+156 PEIWLKYDTSA

-218 SWATSPS
+218 SWVISPS

-264 TGGILVAPYDNAN
+264 TGGILMAPYDNAN

-300 IENDDLKRRLLYVH
+300 IVNGELKRRLLYVH
-314 QGNSWHMLHGPY
+314 QGNSWHLLHGPY

-339 LTGRRTDNTAFFNA
+339 LTGRGTDNIAFFNA

-361 LIALDDRSIDLAT
+361 LLALDDRSIDLAT
-374 NTGSSDINWNSFWI
+374 NTGSRDINWDSFQT
-388 GSDYRNIFNNYTT
+388 GSDYRDIFSNYTT
-401 ILDSEIKNIAGMDD
+401 IPDSEIKNIAGMDD

-426 KIELKTFAGGATLLA
+426 KIELKTFTGGATLLA

-475 QNNISIPSLSG
+475 QNNINIPSLSD
-486 GSTQLLAFENALA
+486 GSTQLLVFENALA
-499 NKIIFPTASNVA
+499 DKITFPTASNVA

-518 STWQSMGNKLSSKAT
+518 STWQSMGNKLSSKAN

-547 IKASKDYQAA
+547 IKAGKDYPAA

-605 LGELSNSMAAM
+605 LGELSNGMAAM

-667 PFKKTQSWSRSLQPL
+667 PFKKIQSQNGLLQPL

>member
-25 FSKSVSPIGYK
+25 FSKNVSPIGYK

-53 NGIAITKVRSLWLR
+53 NGVAITKVRSLWLR

-124 FNTTVTPGKTYYI
+124 FNTTVTPGRTYYI
-137 CLYSPSAIECQLT
+137 CLYSPNAIECQLT

-156 PEIWLDYDTSA
+156 PEIWLKYDTSA

-264 TGGILVAPYDNAN
+264 TGGILMAPYDNAN

-374 NTGSSDINWNSFWI
+374 NTGSRDINWNSLI
-388 GSDYRNIFNNYTT
+388 GSDYRNIFSNYTT
-401 ILDSEIKNIAGMDD
+401 ILDSEIKNIAGMDN

-475 QNNISIPSLSG
+475 QNNISIPSLSD

-499 NKIIFPTASNVA
+499 DKIIFPTASNVA

-547 IKASKDYQAA
+547 IKAGKDYQAA

-586 ADYGDE
+586 ADYGNE

-605 LGELSNSMAAM
+605 LGELSNGMAAM
-616 LIEDETPVIQARKG
+616 LIEDEAPIIQARKG

-642 NETQLTQYYIYYKV
+642 NETKLTQYYIYYKV

-667 PFKKTQSWSRSLQPL
+667 PFKKTQSWNGLLQPL

>member
-1 MSWTQAGWNHSSV
+1 MGWTQAGWNHSSV

-25 FSKSVSPIGYK
+25 FSKNVSPIGYK

-53 NGIAITKVRSLWLR
+53 NGVAITKVRSLWLR
-67 LQGTWSGSGNLKGFI
+67 LQGTWSGSGSLKGFI

-115 DSEAIVNVT
+115 DSEAIVNIT
-124 FNTTVTPGKTYYI
+124 FNTAVTPGKTYYI
-137 CLYSPSAIECQLT
+137 CLYSPSAIKCQLT

-225 DKLHRRPDSDRITAG
+225 DKFYRRPDSDRITAG

-264 TGGILVAPYDNAN
+264 TGGILMAPYDNAN

-339 LTGRRTDNTAFFNA
+339 LTGRGTDNTAFFNA

-374 NTGSSDINWNSFWI
+374 NTGSRDINWNSFWV
-388 GSDYRNIFNNYTT
+388 GSDYRNIFSNYTT

-426 KIELKTFAGGATLLA
+426 KIKLETFAGGATLLA

-458 LAYEK
+458 LDYEK

-475 QNNISIPSLSG
+475 QNNIDIPSLSG

-518 STWQSMGNKLSSKAT
+518 STWQSMGNKLSSKVN

-547 IKASKDYQAA
+547 IKAGKDYPAA

-605 LGELSNSMAAM
+605 LGELSNGMAAM
-616 LIEDETPVIQARKG
+616 LIEDEAPIIQARKG

-642 NETQLTQYYIYYKV
+642 NETKLTQYYIYYKV

-667 PFKKTQSWSRSLQPL
+667 PFKKTQSWDGLLQPL

>member
-1 MSWTQAGWNHSSV
+1 MGWTQAGWNHSSI

-25 FSKSVSPIGYK
+25 FSKNVSPIGYK

-67 LQGTWSGSGNLKGFI
+67 LQGTWYGSGSLKGFI

-124 FNTTVTPGKTYYI
+124 FNTAVTPGKTYYI

-156 PEIWLDYDTSA
+156 PEIWLNYDTSA

-192 TINPTNYKMVS
+192 TINPTNYRMVS

-209 WKNQSAYFV
+209 WKNLSAYFV
-218 SWATSPS
+218 SWATNPS
-225 DKLHRRPDSDRITAG
+225 DKLYRRPDSDRITAG
-240 AKINITQDT
+240 ATINITQDT

-264 TGGILVAPYDNAN
+264 TGGILMAPYDNAN

-300 IENDDLKRRLLYVH
+300 IVNGDLKRRLLYVH
-314 QGNSWHMLHGPY
+314 QGNSWHLLHGPY

-339 LTGRRTDNTAFFNA
+339 LTGRGTDNTTFFNA

-361 LIALDDRSIDLAT
+361 LIALDDHSIDLAT

-388 GSDYRNIFNNYTT
+388 GSDYRNIFSNYTA

-458 LAYEK
+458 LAYQE

-475 QNNISIPSLSG
+475 QNNISIPSLSD

-499 NKIIFPTASNVA
+499 DKIIFPTASNVA

-547 IKASKDYQAA
+547 IKAGKDYQAA
-557 VYWIGTDAYWFIADA
+557 VYWIGTNAYWFIADA

-586 ADYGDE
+586 ADYGNE

-616 LIEDETPVIQARKG
+616 LIEDEAPIIQARKG

>member
-1 MSWTQAGWNHSSV
+1 MGWTQAGWNHSSV

-25 FSKSVSPIGYK
+25 FSKNVSPIGYK

-53 NGIAITKVRSLWLR
+53 NGVAITKVRSLWLR
-67 LQGTWSGSGNLKGFI
+67 LQCTWSGSGSLKGFI

-115 DSEAIVNVT
+115 DSEAIVNIT
-124 FNTTVTPGKTYYI
+124 FNTAVTPGKTYYI
-137 CLYSPSAIECQLT
+137 CLYSPSAIKCQLT

-225 DKLHRRPDSDRITAG
+225 DKFYRRPDSDRITAG

-264 TGGILVAPYDNAN
+264 TGGILMAPYDNAN

-361 LIALDDRSIDLAT
+361 LIALDNRSIDLAT
-374 NTGSSDINWNSFWI
+374 NTGSRDINWNSFWV
-388 GSDYRNIFNNYTT
+388 GSDYRNIFSNYTT

-426 KIELKTFAGGATLLA
+426 KIKLETFAGGATLLA

-475 QNNISIPSLSG
+475 QNNIDIPSLSG

-499 NKIIFPTASNVA
+499 DKIIFPTVSNVA
-511 APLAWST
+511 APLTWST
-518 STWQSMGNKLSSKAT
+518 STWQSMGNKLSSKVN

-547 IKASKDYQAA
+547 IKAGKDYPAA

-605 LGELSNSMAAM
+605 LGELSNGMAAM
-616 LIEDETPVIQARKG
+616 LIEDEAPIIQARKG

-642 NETQLTQYYIYYKV
+642 NETKLTQYYIYYKV

-667 PFKKTQSWSRSLQPL
+667 PFKKTQSWDGLLQPL

>member
-156 PEIWLDYDTSA
+156 PEIWLNYDTSA

-176 GLQTI
+176 GLEPI

>member
-25 FSKSVSPIGYK
+25 FSKNVSPIGYK

-53 NGIAITKVRSLWLR
+53 NGVAITKVRSLWLR
-67 LQGTWSGSGNLKGFI
+67 LQGTWYGSGSLKGFI
-82 CETAPSNNTPSE
+82 CEAAPSNNTPSE
-94 WHAKGNNGQYLAEA
+94 WRAMGNNGQYLAEA

-115 DSEAIVNVT
+115 DSEAIVNIT
-124 FNTTVTPGKTYYI
+124 FNTAVTPGKTYYI
-137 CLYSPSAIECQLT
+137 CLYSPSAIKCQLT

-192 TINPTNYKMVS
+192 TIDPTNYKMVS

-225 DKLHRRPDSDRITAG
+225 DKLHRRPNNDRITAG

-264 TGGILVAPYDNAN
+264 TGGILMAPYDNAN

-300 IENDDLKRRLLYVH
+300 IVNGELKRRLLYVH
-314 QGNSWHMLHGPY
+314 QGNSWHLLHGPY

-339 LTGRRTDNTAFFNA
+339 LTGRGTDNITFFNA

-361 LIALDDRSIDLAT
+361 LLALDDRSIDLAT
-374 NTGSSDINWNSFWI
+374 NTEGRDINWDSFWT
-388 GSDYRNIFNNYTT
+388 GSDYRDIFSNYTT
-401 ILDSEIKNIAGMDD
+401 IPDSEIKNIAGMDD

-499 NKIIFPTASNVA
+499 DKIIFPTASNVA

-518 STWQSMGNKLSSKAT
+518 STWQSMGNKLSSKAN

-605 LGELSNSMAAM
+605 LGELSNGMAAM

-667 PFKKTQSWSRSLQPL
+667 PFKKTQSWNGLLQPL

>member
-1 MSWTQAGWNHSSV
+1 MGWTQAGWNHSSI

-25 FSKSVSPIGYK
+25 FSKNVSPIGYK
-36 DGVYTI
+36 DDVYTI

-67 LQGTWSGSGNLKGFI
+67 LQGTWYGSGSLKGFI

-108 TNLIGRL
+108 INLIGRL

-124 FNTTVTPGKTYYI
+124 FNTAVTPGKTYYI

-218 SWATSPS
+218 SWATNPS
-225 DKLHRRPDSDRITAG
+225 DKLYRRPDSDRITAG

-264 TGGILVAPYDNAN
+264 TGGILMAPYDNAN

-300 IENDDLKRRLLYVH
+300 IVNGDLKRRLLYVH

-339 LTGRRTDNTAFFNA
+339 LTGRGTGNITFFNA

-361 LIALDDRSIDLAT
+361 LLALDDRSIDLAT
-374 NTGSSDINWNSFWI
+374 NTDSRDINWNSFWV
-388 GSDYRNIFNNYTT
+388 GSDYRNIFSNYTT

-426 KIELKTFAGGATLLA
+426 KIELETFAGGATLLA

-458 LAYEK
+458 LAYQE

-475 QNNISIPSLSG
+475 QNNISIPSLSD

-499 NKIIFPTASNVA
+499 DKIIFPTASNVA
-511 APLAWST
+511 APLVWST
-518 STWQSMGNKLSSKAT
+518 STWQSMGNQLSSKAN

-557 VYWIGTDAYWFIADA
+557 VYWIGTNAYWFIADA

-586 ADYGDE
+586 ADYGNE

-605 LGELSNSMAAM
+605 LGELSNGMAAM
-616 LIEDETPVIQARKG
+616 LIEDEAPIIQARKG

>member
-25 FSKSVSPIGYK
+25 FSKNVSPIGYK
-36 DGVYTI
+36 NGVYTI

-67 LQGTWSGSGNLKGFI
+67 LQGTWSGSGSLKGFI

-94 WHAKGNNGQYLAEA
+94 WRAMGNNGQYLAEA
-108 TNLIGRL
+108 TNLIGKL
-115 DSEAIVNVT
+115 DSKAIVNVT
-124 FNTTVTPGKTYYI
+124 FNTAVTPGRTYYI
-137 CLYSPSAIECQLT
+137 CLYSPNAIECQLT

-156 PEIWLDYDTSA
+156 PEIWLNYDTSA

-225 DKLHRRPDSDRITAG
+225 DKLYRRPDSDRITAG

-264 TGGILVAPYDNAN
+264 TSGILMAPYDNAN

-300 IENDDLKRRLLYVH
+300 IENDDLKQRLLYVH

-374 NTGSSDINWNSFWI
+374 NTGSRDINWDSFWT
-388 GSDYRNIFNNYTT
+388 GSDYRDIFSNYTT
-401 ILDSEIKNIAGMDD
+401 ILDSEIKNIAGIDD

-426 KIELKTFAGGATLLA
+426 KIELKTFAGGATLYA

-486 GSTQLLAFENALA
+486 GSTQLLTFENALA
-499 NKIIFPTASNVA
+499 DKIVFPTASNVA

-572 NGIYKYITSDFNKS
+572 NSIYKYITSDFNKS

-616 LIEDETPVIQARKG
+616 LIGDETPIIQARKG

-642 NETQLTQYYIYYKV
+642 NETKLTQYYIYYKV

-667 PFKKTQSWSRSLQPL
+667 PFKKIQSWNGLLQPL

>member
-1 MSWTQAGWNHSSV
+1 MSWTQAGWNHSSI

-25 FSKSVSPIGYK
+25 FSKNVSPIGYK

-53 NGIAITKVRSLWLR
+53 NGVAITKVRSLWLR
-67 LQGTWSGSGNLKGFI
+67 LQGTWSGSGSLKGFI

-124 FNTTVTPGKTYYI
+124 FNTAVTPGKTYYI

-150 ITTSWY
+150 ITTNWY
-156 PEIWLDYDTSA
+156 PEIWLNYDTSA

-192 TINPTNYKMVS
+192 TINPTNYKMAG

-264 TGGILVAPYDNAN
+264 TGGILMAPYDNAN

-300 IENDDLKRRLLYVH
+300 IVNGDLKRRLLYVH
-314 QGNSWHMLHGPY
+314 QGNSWHLLHGPY

-374 NTGSSDINWNSFWI
+374 NTGSRDINWDSFWI
-388 GSDYRNIFNNYTT
+388 GSDYRNIFSNYTT

-415 DQHITLTMPVY
+415 NQHITLTMPVY
-426 KIELKTFAGGATLLA
+426 KIELKTFAGGTTLLA

-475 QNNISIPSLSG
+475 QNNINIPSLSD

-499 NKIIFPTASNVA
+499 DKIVFPSASNVA
-511 APLAWST
+511 APLVWST
-518 STWQSMGNKLSSKAT
+518 STWQSMGNQLSSKAT

-605 LGELSNSMAAM
+605 LGELSNGMAAM
-616 LIEDETPVIQARKG
+616 LIENEAPIIQARKG

-642 NETQLTQYYIYYKV
+642 NETKLTQYYIYYKV

>member
-25 FSKSVSPIGYK
+25 FSKNVSPIGYK
-36 DGVYTI
+36 NGVYTI

-53 NGIAITKVRSLWLR
+53 NGVAITKVRSLWLR
-67 LQGTWSGSGNLKGFI
+67 LQGTWSGSGSLKGFI
-82 CETAPSNNTPSE
+82 CETAPSNNTPFE
-94 WHAKGNNGQYLAEA
+94 WRAMGNNGQYLAEA
-108 TNLIGRL
+108 TNLIGKL

-124 FNTTVTPGKTYYI
+124 FNTAVTPGQTYYI

-156 PEIWLDYDTSA
+156 PEIWLNYDTSA

-176 GLQTI
+176 GLEPI

-192 TINPTNYKMVS
+192 TINPTNYKMAG

-225 DKLHRRPDSDRITAG
+225 DKFYRRPDSDRITAG
-240 AKINITQDT
+240 ATINVIQDT

-264 TGGILVAPYDNAN
+264 TGGILMAPYDNAN

-361 LIALDDRSIDLAT
+361 LIALDNRSIDLAT
-374 NTGSSDINWNSFWI
+374 NTGSRDINWNSFWI
-388 GSDYRNIFNNYTT
+388 GSDYRDIFSNYTT

-458 LAYEK
+458 LAYEE

-475 QNNISIPSLSG
+475 QNNISIPSLSE

-499 NKIIFPTASNVA
+499 DKIIFPTISNVA

-547 IKASKDYQAA
+547 IKAGKDYQAA

-586 ADYGDE
+586 ADYGNE

-605 LGELSNSMAAM
+605 LGELSNGMAAM
-616 LIEDETPVIQARKG
+616 LIEDEAPIIQARKG

-642 NETQLTQYYIYYKV
+642 NETRLTQYYIYYKV

-667 PFKKTQSWSRSLQPL
+667 PFKKTQSWSRLLQPL

>member
-25 FSKSVSPIGYK
+25 FSKNVSPIGYK

-53 NGIAITKVRSLWLR
+53 NGVAITKVRSLWLR
-67 LQGTWSGSGNLKGFI
+67 LQGTWYGSGSLKGFI

-108 TNLIGRL
+108 TNLIGKL

-124 FNTTVTPGKTYYI
+124 FNTAVTPGQTYYI

-156 PEIWLDYDTSA
+156 PEIWLNYDTSA

-192 TINPTNYKMVS
+192 TINPTNYRMVS

-218 SWATSPS
+218 SWATNPS
-225 DKLHRRPDSDRITAG
+225 DKFYRRPDSDRITAG

-264 TGGILVAPYDNAN
+264 TGGILMAPYDNAN
-277 IYTHAFQGPHG
+277 RYTHAFQGPHG

-300 IENDDLKRRLLYVH
+300 IVNGELKRRLLYVH
-314 QGNSWHMLHGPY
+314 QGNSWHLLHGPY

-339 LTGRRTDNTAFFNA
+339 LTGRGTGNITFFNA

-374 NTGSSDINWNSFWI
+374 NTDNRSINWDSFWI
-388 GSDYRNIFNNYTT
+388 GTDYRDIFSNYTT
-401 ILDSEIKNIAGMDD
+401 IPDSEIKNIAGMDD

-499 NKIIFPTASNVA
+499 DKIIFPTASNVA

-592 FLYYEYQG
+592 FLYYEYKG

-605 LGELSNSMAAM
+605 LGELSNGIAAM
-616 LIEDETPVIQARKG
+616 LIGDEAPIIQARKG

>member
-25 FSKSVSPIGYK
+25 FSKNVSPIGYK
-36 DGVYTI
+36 NGVYTI

-53 NGIAITKVRSLWLR
+53 NGVAITKVRSLWLR
-67 LQGTWSGSGNLKGFI
+67 LQGTWYGSGSLKGFI
-82 CETAPSNNTPSE
+82 CEAAPSNNTPSE
-94 WHAKGNNGQYLAEA
+94 WRAMGNNGQYLAEA
-108 TNLIGRL
+108 TNLIGKL

-124 FNTTVTPGKTYYI
+124 FNTAVTPGRTYYI

-156 PEIWLDYDTSA
+156 PELWLDYDTSA

-176 GLQTI
+176 GLEPI

-192 TINPTNYKMVS
+192 TINPTNYKMAG

-209 WKNQSAYFV
+209 WKNLSAYFV
-218 SWATSPS
+218 SWATNPS
-225 DKLHRRPDSDRITAG
+225 DKLYRRPDSDRITAG
-240 AKINITQDT
+240 ATINVIQDT

-264 TGGILVAPYDNAN
+264 TGGILMAPYDNAN

-300 IENDDLKRRLLYVH
+300 IVNGDLKRRLLYVH

-326 QSMRDA
+326 QSMRNA

-339 LTGRRTDNTAFFNA
+339 LTGRGTDNTAFFNA

-374 NTGSSDINWNSFWI
+374 NTGSRDINWNLFWI

-415 DQHITLTMPVY
+415 NQHITLTMPVY
-426 KIELKTFAGGATLLA
+426 KIELKTFAGGATLQA

-458 LAYEK
+458 LAYEE

-499 NKIIFPTASNVA
+499 DKIIFPTASNVA
-511 APLAWST
+511 APLVWST

-547 IKASKDYQAA
+547 IKAGKDYQAA

-586 ADYGDE
+586 ADYGNE

-605 LGELSNSMAAM
+605 LGELSNGMAAM
-616 LIEDETPVIQARKG
+616 LIEDEAPIIQARKG